1 MISKKIV
8 LVYFIML
15 TACTRAGM
23 PPVSLTIPVSNN
35 TSTTQAAPSTAPEP
49 VTDPEREVTE
59 IKKLPD
65 YPARPILK
73 GTTSPEDGLLISPRN
88 AAEAALNAAKAER
101 LAIENKVMTNTH
113 NTELSLRDTYQ
124 KILEEEN
131 KELKKKSWWD
141 KHGSSTM
148 FGIGL
153 AAGIAMSLAVFKTAV
168 KISE

>member
-1 MISKKIV
+1 M
-8 LVYFIML
+8 
-15 TACTRAGM
+15 RAGI
-23 PPVSLTIPVSNN
+23 PPVNLTIPVSNN
-35 TSTTQAAPSTAPEP
+35 TSTAQEAPSTKPEP
-49 VTDPEREVTE
+49 ITDPEREVTE
-59 IKKLPD
+59 INKLPD

-73 GTTSPEDGLLISPRN
+73 GTASPDDGLLISPRN

-101 LAIENKVMTNTH
+101 LNIENKIMKDTH

-141 KHGSSTM
+141 KHGSETL

-153 AAGIAMSLAVFKTAV
+153 AVGVAMSLAVFKTAV